1 MSKSPL
7 YPVVVT
13 THRRGPLD
21 FLNKASLSLMARIAV
36 NAYKHHIYVTSAV
49 SLNSSSACHA
59 IIKQE
64 IGASFASF
72 VLCISFGIKG
82 VGT

>member
-1 MSKSPL
+1 
-7 YPVVVT
+7 
-13 THRRGPLD
+13 
-21 FLNKASLSLMARIAV
+21 MARIPV
-36 NAYKHHIYVTSAV
+36 NPYKHHIYVTSAV

-64 IGASFASF
+64 IGASFALF

-82 VGT
+82 VGTKNTNKWRK